1 MIEKKRD
8 WNSLIYVMNI
18 HKLLTRYK
26 DLFLGTESLLVCYFM
41 YLNYFEIFKHV

>member
-8 WNSLIYVMNI
+8 WNPLIYVMNI
-18 HKLLTRYK
+18 HKLPTRYN

-41 YLNYFEIFKHV
+41 YLNYLEIFKHV